1 MADLS
6 FMRSPAGLVP
16 ADAKAAEWFGKVKMG
31 QPVTASV
38 RLPRN
43 GKFHR
48 KFFAML
54 DVAYSNHDWPEI
66 TFRFG
71 AGSVKAKTSSD
82 MFRRYVIVRAG
93 HYEADMT
100 PSGEFRAVPK
110 SIAWA
115 KMDEAEFSQLYSDV
129 LDVILAEFLT
139 NWNSGDMER
148 AVEMM
153 MGFC

>member
-6 FMRSPAGLVP
+6 FMRTPAGLAP
-16 ADAKAAEWFGKVKMG
+16 ADSAAAEWFAKVKMG

-54 DVAYSNHDWPEI
+54 DVAYSNHEWPEMQ
-66 TFRFG
+66 TKFG
-71 AGSVKAKTSSD
+71 AVRTSPE
-82 MFRRYVIVRAG
+82 MFRKYVIVKAG

-100 PSGEFRAVPK
+100 PHGEIRVVPK
-110 SIAWA
+110 SIAWS

-139 NWNSGDMER
+139 NWTTGDMDR
-148 AVEMM
+148 AVELM
-153 MGFC
+153 MGFA

>member
-1 MADLS
+1 MVDLS
-6 FMRSPAGLVP
+6 FMRTPAGLVP
-16 ADAKAAEWFGKVKMG
+16 ADTRAAEWFAKVKMG

-66 TFRFG
+66 ETKFG
-71 AGSVKAKTSSD
+71 RVRTSPE
-82 MFRRYVIVRAG
+82 MFRRYAIVKAG

-100 PSGEFRAVPK
+100 PHGEIRVVPK
-110 SIAWA
+110 SISWA
-115 KMDEAEFSQLYSDV
+115 KMDDAEFSQLYSDV

-139 NWNSGDMER
+139 NWSDGDMER
-148 AVEMM
+148 AVQMM
-153 MGFC
+153 MGFA

>member
-6 FMRSPAGLVP
+6 LVRLGAALVP
-16 ADAKAAEWFGKVKMG
+16 SNQESTDWLSNLKLGQEVSAK
-31 QPVTASV
+31 V

-48 KFFAML
+48 RFFAML

-66 TFRFG
+66 ETKFG
-71 AGSVKAKTSSD
+71 RVRTSPE
-82 MFRRYVIVRAG
+82 MFRRYVTVKAG

-100 PSGEFRAVPK
+100 PHGEIRVVPK

-139 NWNSGDMER
+139 NWSSGDMDR

-153 MGFC
+153 MGFA

>member
-1 MADLS
+1 MTDLS

-16 ADAKAAEWFGKVKMG
+16 ADAKSAEWFAKVRMG

-48 KFFAML
+48 KFFGML
-54 DVAYSNHDWPEI
+54 DVAYSNHDWPELE
-66 TFRFG
+66 TKFG
-71 AGSVKAKTSSD
+71 KVRTSAE
-82 MFRRYVIVRAG
+82 MFRRYVIVKAG

-100 PSGEFRAVPK
+100 PHGEIRVVPK

-129 LDVILAEFLT
+129 LDVILSEFLT
-139 NWNSGDMER
+139 NWTSGDMDR

>member
-6 FMRSPAGLVP
+6 FVRTPAGLAP
-16 ADAKAAEWFGKVKMG
+16 ADATAAEWFGKVKMG
-31 QPVTASV
+31 QPVSASV
-38 RLPRN
+38 KLPRN

-54 DVAYSNHDWPEI
+54 DVAYSNHEWPLI
-66 TFRFG
+66 NTKFG
-71 AGSVKAKTSSD
+71 MVRCSAE
-82 MFRRYVIVRAG
+82 MFRKYVIVKAG

-100 PSGEFRAVPK
+100 PHGEIRVVPK

-129 LDVILAEFLT
+129 LDVILAEFLQ
-139 NWNSGDMER
+139 NWTDADMSR

-153 MGFC
+153 LGFC

>member
-6 FMRSPAGLVP
+6 FMRTPAGLVP
-16 ADAKAAEWFGKVKMG
+16 ADTRAAEWFGKVRMG

-43 GKFHR
+43 GKFHS

-66 TFRFG
+66 ETKFG
-71 AGSVKAKTSSD
+71 RVRTSLE
-82 MFRRYVIVRAG
+82 MFRRYVIVKAG

-100 PSGEFRAVPK
+100 PHGEIRVVPK

-139 NWNSGDMER
+139 NWSDGDMER
-148 AVEMM
+148 AVQMM
-153 MGFC
+153 MGFA

>member
-6 FMRSPAGLVP
+6 FMRSPSGLVP
-16 ADAKAAEWFGKVKMG
+16 ADAAAAEWFAKVKMG

-66 TFRFG
+66 ATKFG
-71 AGSVKAKTSSD
+71 PVKTSPE
-82 MFRRYVIVRAG
+82 MFRKYVIVKAG
-93 HYEADMT
+93 HYEADLT
-100 PSGEFRAVPK
+100 PHGEIRVVPK

-115 KMDEAEFSQLYSDV
+115 KMDEAEFQRLYSDV

-139 NWNSGDMER
+139 NWTTGDMDR
-148 AVEMM
+148 AVQIM